1 MRIAGG
7 RLRSAENHMLRSSFN
22 MVIHDLLRDQR
33 SNDYSKSTT
42 ISINASLTSIGDL
55 AAKNIVRHCE
65 KMIKLI
71 DYFLL
76 PYAGS
81 DTLSL
86 WLEMYLSLMT

>member
-1 MRIAGG
+1 MTCCVINGAMTF
-7 RLRSAENHMLRSSFN
+7 LR
-22 MVIHDLLRDQR
+22 VLLYIYN
-33 SNDYSKSTT
+33 SW
-42 ISINASLTSIGDL
+42 LTSIGDI

-76 PYAGS
+76 PYAGP